1 MKLTNKQLEVLT
13 TQIWNELQPIL
24 IKAKEEYEEKVKA
37 EVAHEWKA
45 REQTHQAKKLK
56 EVFEAANKF
65 LEYKVRLN
73 IKYNELVLGLTPE
86 NNHYCN
92 PYKTFDDWSDMKKHF
107 FIDRT
112 SQLNRDYEAAINY
125 NDVQSRV
132 ILATIDDPVSASKM
146 VENLVKEFTSKL

>member
-73 IKYNELVLGLTPE
+73 IKYNELLGLTPE
-86 NNHYCN
+86 NYN
-92 PYKTFDDWSDMKKHF
+92 PYKTFDNWSDMKKQF

-112 SQLNRDYEAAINY
+112 SQLNRDYKAAINY

-132 ILATIDDPVSASKM
+132 ILATIDDSVSASKM